1 MRETRDYHTYILNKL
16 GQCYLEAGNFR
27 DSLSILEK
35 SLQMNKQLK
44 GADDA
49 SNCEVYQIMSRAYI
63 KMKDY
68 DQSMKLLQRMMQLSS
83 LAYGEQSEQVGNVF
97 L

>member
-1 MRETRDYHTYILNKL
+1 
-16 GQCYLEAGNFR
+16 
-27 DSLSILEK
+27 
-35 SLQMNKQLK
+35 
-44 GADDA
+44 
-49 SNCEVYQIMSRAYI
+49 MSRAYI